1 MTTRIPQPIPVPVF
15 PGLDNHTRIINEN
28 FRSIA
33 DRLARAIG
41 AGDLVTAGSITLA
54 MLAPGVADLVG
65 DVTGTI
71 GSTGSTTVEKI
82 RGKSIAA
89 PAAGDDGKA
98 ITYNHAG
105 GALAWTTLYSNPLT
119 TRGDLLTRDASTQ
132 VRLPIGSANKVLK
145 TDGTDPSWATITS
158 LLDALFSS
166 TQGAIL
172 FRGSAAW
179 EALAIGTSGHF
190 LKSNGA
196 GADPSWAAG
205 GGGGSTSPLTTK
217 GDLWGFNTV
226 DDRIPVGTNGKV
238 LTADSTNALGVSWQT
253 PASAGTNALL
263 DGSAHS
269 DTAAQSVSRGSIVYG
284 NSTPKWD
291 ELVIG
296 GAGKVLKSDGTD
308 LAWKFHRC
316 LRADKPCFAA
326 SYGGGSGFIVNN
338 GSGTRTAAGGTE
350 ADAADSER
358 PSEKF
363 TQSVN
368 TGTSGF
374 GSWPKKISGAMSPCL
389 FADFKIVTASKMNL
403 QIGFSDA
410 GGLTANSDTTNVVA
424 LEWQEGTDTNF
435 RFKHNDGSGGVTDDD
450 TGVAK
455 DTSWH
460 DVMIYSPDGGTT
472 WILEID
478 GVQTNSVATE
488 IPSSS
493 TLLSPYA
500 GYGCN
505 GSGST
510 GNELRQS
517 YVVVQTNKPQSS

>member
-1 MTTRIPQPIPVPVF
+1 MTARIPQPIPVPIF
-15 PGLDNHTRIINEN
+15 PGLDNHTRIINQN
-28 FRSIA
+28 FRGLA
-33 DRLARAIG
+33 DLLARAIG
-41 AGDLVTAGSITLA
+41 AGDLVTSGSITLD
-54 MLAPGVADLVG
+54 MLAAGVTDLVG

-71 GSTGSTTVEKI
+71 GDTGSTAVEKI
-82 RGKSIAA
+82 RGKAIAA

-132 VRLPIGSANKVLK
+132 VRLPVGSANKVLK

-158 LLDALFSS
+158 LLDSLFSS
-166 TQGAIL
+166 TQGAVL

-179 EALAIGTSGHF
+179 EALAIGTSGYF

-205 GGGGSTSPLTTK
+205 GGGGVSSPLTTK

-226 DDRIPVGTNGKV
+226 DDRIPVGANGEV
-238 LTADSTNALGVSWQT
+238 LTADSTDPLGVSWQ
-253 PASAGTNALL
+253 AAGGAGTNALL
-263 DGSAHS
+263 DGSVHS
-269 DTAAQSVSRGSIVYG
+269 DTAAQSVTRGSLIYG
-284 NSTPKWD
+284 SSTPKWD
-291 ELVIG
+291 ELVLG
-296 GAGKVLKSDGTD
+296 SAGKVLKSDGTD
-308 LAWKFHRC
+308 VAWKWDRC
-316 LRADKPCFAA
+316 LRADKPTFAC

-350 ADAADSER
+350 ADAADTER

-368 TGTSGF
+368 SGTSGF
-374 GSWPKKISGAMSPCL
+374 GSWPKKVSGAMSPAL
-389 FADFKIVTASKMNL
+389 WADFKIVTASKMNL
-403 QIGFSDA
+403 QIGFND
-410 GGLTANSDTTNVVA
+410 GGFSASSDTTNTVM

-435 RFKHNDGSGGVTDDD
+435 RFKHNDGAGGVTNDD
-450 TGVAK
+450 TGIAK
-455 DTSWH
+455 DANWH
-460 DVMIYSPDGGTT
+460 DVLIYSPDAGTT

-478 GVQTNSVATE
+478 GVQTNSVTTE
-488 IPSSS
+488 IPASS
-493 TLLSPYA
+493 TLLYPIA

-510 GNELRQS
+510 GNELRES
-517 YVVVQTNKPQSS
+517 YVVCQTNKAVGS